1 VTGLSPVPAL
11 RSEKAPA
18 ERGDSRRAGWALDA
32 LSLGSFV
39 ALGLPDGMLGTAWP
53 SARQTFG
60 APIADLG
67 LILLI
72 STIGAISVS
81 AFVGPLIRRFGVA
94 VLLACSAAC
103 AALAGTGYALAPH
116 LWVLFAVAVLW
127 GLAAG
132 MMDGGLNTAVGLSG
146 RSRLLNLLHAAYGVG
161 TAIGPLLVTAA
172 ILLSSWRSGYLVLA
186 VLDLVVTALWLRQR
200 RQERAAQDAAQDA
213 PATEPAQAGQAAAGE
228 TAAGHP
234 SDAWSRRRS
243 GFVVAAGMSIFFV
256 YTGVEVAAGQ
266 WEASFCR
273 GHLGLSASAA
283 GLATFGFW
291 GALTAGRLI
300 LAVLPRPVPPSR
312 VVWWG
317 SGIAVAAAALIWWQP
332 GTPATLAAFVLLG
345 GALAGV
351 FPALIALTPLR
362 IGRGRAQHAIA
373 WQVGAAAGGGSGLS
387 ALIGLLIGV
396 WGLSVLGPSLTV
408 LAVLLV
414 AGIILLERTAPIAQ
428 PAVAA
433 GPVDLRIASRRRML
447 GAMSDLFAAPSVSRS
462 TGREGSVLLRS
473 AEPLGSYPASVVHW
487 LRWWAEAD
495 ARHPLVAQR
504 SADGE
509 WDVRSY
515 GQVAA
520 ASAIGQALLDRG
532 LSAERPL
539 LILSDN
545 SIGHLLMAL
554 GAMTAGIPNVPVSV
568 AYSLQSSDHRRIR
581 EIAALVRPGAVYA
594 EDAAAFKPAIVA
606 VGGASPGPGEPL
618 LVSSRNGPPA
628 ARSRAQAGSWRRR
641 QLRDPRSPWSPP
653 AAWAVPT

>member
-1 VTGLSPVPAL
+1 MPAPPGAGQ
-11 RSEKAPA
+11 R
-18 ERGDSRRAGWALDA
+18 RGPRAGRALDA

-72 STIGAISVS
+72 ATIGSISVS
-81 AFVGPLIRRFGVA
+81 AFVGRLIRRFGVA
-94 VLLACSAAC
+94 VLLACSGAC
-103 AALAGTGYALAPH
+103 AALAGTGYALAPQ

-132 MMDGGLNTAVGLSG
+132 MMDGGLNTEVGLSG

-172 ILLSSWRSGYLVLA
+172 ILLSSWRLAYLVLA
-186 VLDLVVTALWLRQR
+186 GLDLAVTALWLRQR
-200 RQERAAQDAAQDA
+200 RQERAAQDAPGAAA
-213 PATEPAQAGQAAAGE
+213 PEPGRAPLAGQAAAGQAAAGQAVAGEAAAGEAVAAE
-228 TAAGHP
+228 TVAGHP

-243 GFVVAAGMSIFFV
+243 GFVVATGMLIFFV

-300 LAVLPRPVPPSR
+300 LAALPRPVPPAR

-345 GALAGV
+345 GALAGI

-362 IGRGRAQHAIA
+362 IGQGRAEHVIA

-387 ALIGLLIGV
+387 ALVGLLIGV

-428 PAVAA
+428 
-433 GPVDLRIASRRRML
+433 RRRSA
-447 GAMSDLFAAPSVSRS
+447 GCGPAR
-462 TGREGSVLLRS
+462 GS
-473 AEPLGSYPASVVHW
+473 GPA
-487 LRWWAEAD
+487 
-495 ARHPLVAQR
+495 
-504 SADGE
+504 
-509 WDVRSY
+509 
-515 GQVAA
+515 
-520 ASAIGQALLDRG
+520 
-532 LSAERPL
+532 
-539 LILSDN
+539 
-545 SIGHLLMAL
+545 
-554 GAMTAGIPNVPVSV
+554 
-568 AYSLQSSDHRRIR
+568 RR
-581 EIAALVRPGAVYA
+581 
-594 EDAAAFKPAIVA
+594 
-606 VGGASPGPGEPL
+606 
-618 LVSSRNGPPA
+618 
-628 ARSRAQAGSWRRR
+628 
-641 QLRDPRSPWSPP
+641 
-653 AAWAVPT
+653 

>member
-1 VTGLSPVPAL
+1 MPAPPGAGQ
-11 RSEKAPA
+11 R
-18 ERGDSRRAGWALDA
+18 RGPRAGWALDA

-72 STIGAISVS
+72 ATIGSISVS
-81 AFVGPLIRRFGVA
+81 AFVGRLIRRFGVA
-94 VLLACSAAC
+94 VLLACSGAC
-103 AALAGTGYALAPH
+103 AALAGTGYALAPQ

-172 ILLSSWRSGYLVLA
+172 ILLSSWRLAYLALAGLDLA
-186 VLDLVVTALWLRQR
+186 VAALWLRQR
-200 RQERAAQDAAQDA
+200 RQERAAPDA
-213 PATEPAQAGQAAAGE
+213 PGAAAPEPARAPPAGQAPAGETAAGETAAGQAAAQEAAEGKAPAAE
-228 TAAGHP
+228 AAAGHP

-243 GFVVAAGMSIFFV
+243 GFVVATGMLIFFV
-256 YTGVEVAAGQ
+256 YTGVEVSAGQ

-300 LAVLPRPVPPSR
+300 LAVLPRPVPPAR

-317 SGIAVAAAALIWWQP
+317 SGVAVAAAALIWWQP

-345 GALAGV
+345 GALAGI

-362 IGRGRAQHAIA
+362 IGRGRAEHVIA

-387 ALIGLLIGV
+387 ALVGLLIGV
-396 WGLSVLGPSLTV
+396 WGLSVLGPSLTA

-428 PAVAA
+428 
-433 GPVDLRIASRRRML
+433 
-447 GAMSDLFAAPSVSRS
+447 
-462 TGREGSVLLRS
+462 
-473 AEPLGSYPASVVHW
+473 
-487 LRWWAEAD
+487 
-495 ARHPLVAQR
+495 
-504 SADGE
+504 
-509 WDVRSY
+509 
-515 GQVAA
+515 
-520 ASAIGQALLDRG
+520 
-532 LSAERPL
+532 
-539 LILSDN
+539 
-545 SIGHLLMAL
+545 
-554 GAMTAGIPNVPVSV
+554 
-568 AYSLQSSDHRRIR
+568 
-581 EIAALVRPGAVYA
+581 
-594 EDAAAFKPAIVA
+594 
-606 VGGASPGPGEPL
+606 
-618 LVSSRNGPPA
+618 
-628 ARSRAQAGSWRRR
+628 RR
-641 QLRDPRSPWSPP
+641 QSAGCGP
-653 AAWAVPT
+653 ARGSGPARR

>member
-1 VTGLSPVPAL
+1 
-11 RSEKAPA
+11 
-18 ERGDSRRAGWALDA
+18 
-32 LSLGSFV
+32 
-39 ALGLPDGMLGTAWP
+39 MLGTAWP

-72 STIGAISVS
+72 STIGSISVS
-81 AFVGPLIRRFGVA
+81 AFVGTLIRRFGVA

-172 ILLSSWRSGYLVLA
+172 ILLSSWRSAYLVLA
-186 VLDLVVTALWLRQR
+186 GLDLVVTVLWLRQR
-200 RQERAAQDAAQDA
+200 RQERAAQDAPGAA
-213 PATEPAQAGQAAAGE
+213 ATEAVRAPRAGPAAGE
-228 TAAGHP
+228 TAAGQTAPGHP

-243 GFVVAAGMSIFFV
+243 GFVVAAGMLIFFV
-256 YTGVEVAAGQ
+256 YTGLEVAAGQ
-266 WEASFCR
+266 WEASYCR

-351 FPALIALTPLR
+351 FPALIALTPVR

-373 WQVGAAAGGGSGLS
+373 WQVGAAAAGGSGLS
-387 ALIGLLIGV
+387 ALVGLLIGV

-408 LAVLLV
+408 LAVLLL
-414 AGIILLERTAPIAQ
+414 AGIILLERTAPIAR
-428 PAVAA
+428 PAVE
-433 GPVDLRIASRRRML
+433 
-447 GAMSDLFAAPSVSRS
+447 SDP
-462 TGREGSVLLRS
+462 
-473 AEPLGSYPASVVHW
+473 
-487 LRWWAEAD
+487 
-495 ARHPLVAQR
+495 
-504 SADGE
+504 
-509 WDVRSY
+509 
-515 GQVAA
+515 A
-520 ASAIGQALLDRG
+520 AS
-532 LSAERPL
+532 
-539 LILSDN
+539 
-545 SIGHLLMAL
+545 
-554 GAMTAGIPNVPVSV
+554 
-568 AYSLQSSDHRRIR
+568 
-581 EIAALVRPGAVYA
+581 
-594 EDAAAFKPAIVA
+594 
-606 VGGASPGPGEPL
+606 
-618 LVSSRNGPPA
+618 
-628 ARSRAQAGSWRRR
+628 
-641 QLRDPRSPWSPP
+641 
-653 AAWAVPT
+653 